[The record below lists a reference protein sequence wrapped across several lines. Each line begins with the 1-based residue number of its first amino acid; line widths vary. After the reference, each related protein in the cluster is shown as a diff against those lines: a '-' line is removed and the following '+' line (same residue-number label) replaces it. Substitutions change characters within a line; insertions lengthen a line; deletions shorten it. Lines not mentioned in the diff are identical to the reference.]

1 MPASWN
7 QIASWVQQI
16 DGLRRVPGS
25 SLDARPRCT
34 GMYEHGRAILTLW
47 RVSRRRRVRCAMDN
61 PTTVVILGVIVLGA
75 WLWRRRRS
83 GASRQAETQLRRICL
98 GNDGQVDRLINHEM
112 TRTPGISRAE
122 AASRAVRRYQR
133 DNR

>member
-1 MPASWN
+1 
-7 QIASWVQQI
+7 
-16 DGLRRVPGS
+16 
-25 SLDARPRCT
+25 
-34 GMYEHGRAILTLW
+34 
-47 RVSRRRRVRCAMDN
+47 MDN
-61 PTTVVILGVIVLGA
+61 PTAVVILGVIVLGA